1 MSEAPIS
8 FDNSYARLPSRFYAK
23 LNPDVAPKPEL
34 LRLNNRLATE
44 IGVDPDWLDSTDG
57 LAMLSGA
64 AVAEGSEPLAMAYAG
79 HQFGGWS
86 HQLGDGRAHLLGEVV
101 GPDGIR
107 RDIQLKGSG
116 QTPFSRMGD
125 GKAALGPVLREYI
138 ISEFMAAV
146 GVPTTRAL
154 AATLTGARVQRETG
168 QPGAVLARV
177 AQSHVRVGT
186 FQYFYAREDTD
197 AVKTLADYVI
207 DRHYPDAA
215 KTDAPYRSLLQHIVD
230 RQAKLIAQWMSLG
243 FIHGV
248 MNTDNMQIA
257 GETIDYGPCAFMDAF
272 NPKSVFSSIDHGGR
286 YAWGNQP
293 NIGVWNLSR
302 LAETLLPLLDADTDA
317 AVSIAQEVVGTF
329 SPTFNAALNGRYGRK
344 FGVADEPEFTQSTFR
359 TMTEQGVDYTLFFSG
374 LTRVANGGDQGQVV
388 DLFYEAKAGADWVAM
403 WQAKLDPARLP
414 EMAAENPVY
423 IPRNHRVEQALSAAN
438 SGDFK
443 PFETLLDVLAD
454 PFTAQSE
461 YDAYEAPPK
470 PEEVVQETFCGT

>member
-1 MSEAPIS
+1 MTRSIS
-8 FDNSYARLPSRFYAK
+8 FDNSYARLPGKFYAK
-23 LNPDVAPKPEL
+23 LPPDVAPKPEL
-34 LRLNNRLATE
+34 IRVNHSLASE
-44 IGVDPDWLDSTDG
+44 IGVDAGWLESEEG
-57 LAMLSGA
+57 IAMLSGA

-116 QTPFSRMGD
+116 QTPFSRAGD

-138 ISEFMAAV
+138 VSEFMAAA

-186 FQYFYAREDTD
+186 FQYFYAREDAE

-207 DRHYPDAA
+207 ERHYPEATAA
-215 KTDAPYRSLLQHIVD
+215 EKPYRTLLEGIVD
-230 RQAKLIAQWMSLG
+230 RQARLIAQWMALG

-248 MNTDNMQIA
+248 MNTDNMQVV

-272 NPKSVFSSIDHGGR
+272 HPQTVFSSIDHGGR
-286 YAWGNQP
+286 YAWANQP

-302 LAETLLPLLDADTDA
+302 LAETLLPLLHEDADEG
-317 AVSIAQEVVGTF
+317 VKIAQHVLGQF
-329 SPTFNAALNGRYGRK
+329 SPIFNAALNGRFARK
-344 FGVADEPEFTQSTFR
+344 FGMVEDAEFMQAAFKA
-359 TMTEQGVDYTLFFSG
+359 MTDHGVDYTLFFSG
-374 LTRVANGGDQGQVV
+374 LTRIAQGDDDGCVAE
-388 DLFYEAKAGADWVAM
+388 LFHDPKSGADWIET
-403 WQAKLDPARLP
+403 WRSKHDPAMVDT
-414 EMAAENPVY
+414 MAAENPVY
-423 IPRNHRVEQALSAAN
+423 IPRNHRVEQALVAAN
-438 SGDFK
+438 SGDFSL
-443 PFETLLDVLAD
+443 FETLIEVLKD
-454 PFTAQSE
+454 PYSPQ
-461 YDAYEAPPK
+461 DRRKAYEAPPR
-470 PEEVVQETFCGT
+470 PEEVVQQTFCGT